1 MEKND
6 SKVPPESKDSN
17 GTEDI
22 SALINSVL
30 EKLSNIVEQT
40 TNAQQDMEKI
50 TNQMDMVQEKII
62 APLESNDND
71 VLPESTDNSND
82 NNVLSKSN
90 DHRAHPVSK
99 DSNGTENS
107 SASPVSDDNSG
118 TDDISDLINS
128 VAESLSNIAEEAAR
142 AQKEME
148 SIKNLVEK
156 DDSEKDDSEKDDNND
171 SFPDMPE
178 PGAPGPGRPLPD
190 FPSPYPDPQPDPF
203 NDPKPGPFWEQ
214 NNSEK

>member
-50 TNQMDMVQEKII
+50 TNQMDMVQEEII

-90 DHRAHPVSK
+90 DHRAHPESK
-99 DSNGTENS
+99 DSNGTEKS

-148 SIKNLVEK
+148 SIKNLV
-156 DDSEKDDSEKDDNND
+156 EKDDNND

>member
-1 MEKND
+1 MNMEKD
-6 SKVPPESKDSN
+6 ASKVPPESKDN
-17 GTEDI
+17 NETEDI

-30 EKLSNIVEQT
+30 EKLSNIAEQT
-40 TNAQQDMEKI
+40 TNAQQDMEEI
-50 TNQMDMVQEKII
+50 INQMDIVQEEVN

-71 VLPESTDNSND
+71 ILPKSKDNSND
-82 NNVLSKSN
+82 NNVLSQSN
-90 DHRAHPVSK
+90 GNGAHPESK
-99 DSNGTENS
+99 DSNGTKHI
-107 SASPVSDDNSG
+107 SASINSPMSNDSSG
-118 TDDISDLINS
+118 TDDISALINS
-128 VAESLSNIAEEAAR
+128 VVESLSNIAEETAR

-156 DDSEKDDSEKDDNND
+156 DDNND
-171 SFPDMPE
+171 SFPGMPK

-214 NNSEK
+214 DNSEK